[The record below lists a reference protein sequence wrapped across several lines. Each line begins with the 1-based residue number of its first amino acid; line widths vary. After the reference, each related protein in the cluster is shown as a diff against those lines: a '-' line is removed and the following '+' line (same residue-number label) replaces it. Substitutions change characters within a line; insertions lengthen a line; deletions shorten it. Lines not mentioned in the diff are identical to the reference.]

1 MNKNESLIE
10 VRRPVITLDAHRK
23 VRAGDVLEPRVLVSI
38 HGEPVPIPD
47 RNAIVHLQF
56 RRYAGC
62 PVCNLHLRSI
72 TRRLDEILEAGIR
85 EVVVFHSRVETMLE
99 LQGLLPF
106 AAIADP
112 EKKLYAE
119 FGVEKMSPW
128 MALNPRSWR
137 AAGRAVTQATTL
149 RGATGKGEE
158 HLGLPA
164 EFLIS
169 SDGRVLAAKYG
180 EVADDHWS
188 VDELLALA
196 VELVSREPNL

>member
-1 MNKNESLIE
+1 MQEHQTLTE
-10 VRRPVITLDAHRK
+10 VRPAAITDARRQVHT
-23 VRAGDVLEPRVLVSI
+23 GDVIQPRLLMNI
-38 HGEPVPIPD
+38 HGEPVHIPD
-47 RNAIVHLQF
+47 REALVHLQF

-62 PVCNLHLRSI
+62 PVCNVHLRSI
-72 TRRLDEILEAGIR
+72 TRRHDEILEAGIR

-119 FGVEKMSPW
+119 FGVQKMSPW

-137 AAGRAVTQATTL
+137 AAASALAQSTSL

-164 EFLIS
+164 EFLIAP
-169 SDGRVLAAKYG
+169 DGRVLAAKYG

-188 VDELLALA
+188 VDELLTLA
-196 VELVSREPNL
+196 RELRP

>member
-1 MNKNESLIE
+1 MQRNESLTE
-10 VRRPVITLDAHRK
+10 VNQPVIPVDTHRK
-23 VRAGDVLEPRVLVSI
+23 VHAGDVIEPRVLVSI
-38 HGEPVPIPD
+38 HGEPVSVPD
-47 RNAIVHLQF
+47 RDALVHLQF

-72 TRRLDEILEAGIR
+72 TRRHDEILVAGIR
-85 EVVVFHSRVETMLE
+85 EVVVFHSRVETMLD

-106 AAIADP
+106 AAIADH
-112 EKKLYAE
+112 EKRLYAE
-119 FGVEKMSPW
+119 FGVERMSPW
-128 MALNPRSWR
+128 MALNPRSWM
-137 AAGRAVTQATTL
+137 AAGRALTQATSL

-180 EVADDHWS
+180 TVADDHWS

-196 VELVSREPNL
+196 RSVT

>member
-1 MNKNESLIE
+1 MQRNESLTE
-10 VRRPVITLDAHRK
+10 VNQPVIPVDTHRK
-23 VRAGDVLEPRVLVSI
+23 VHAGDVIEPRVLVSI
-38 HGEPVPIPD
+38 HGEPVPVPD
-47 RNAIVHLQF
+47 RDALVHLQF

-72 TRRLDEILEAGIR
+72 TRRHDEILVAGIR
-85 EVVVFHSRVETMLE
+85 EVVVFHSRVETMLD

-119 FGVEKMSPW
+119 FGVERMSPW
-128 MALNPRSWR
+128 MALNPRSWM
-137 AAGRAVTQATTL
+137 AAGRALTQATSL

-180 EVADDHWS
+180 TVADDHWS

-196 VELVSREPNL
+196 RSVT

>member
-1 MNKNESLIE
+1 MQRNESLTK
-10 VRRPVITLDAHRK
+10 VNQPVIPVDTPRK
-23 VRAGDVLEPRVLVSI
+23 VHAGDVIEPRVLVSI
-38 HGEPVPIPD
+38 HGEPVPVPD
-47 RNAIVHLQF
+47 RDALVHLQF

-72 TRRLDEILEAGIR
+72 TRRHDEILVAGIR
-85 EVVVFHSRVETMLE
+85 EVVVFHSRVETMLD

-119 FGVEKMSPW
+119 FGVERMSPW
-128 MALNPRSWR
+128 MALNPRSWM
-137 AAGRAVTQATTL
+137 AAGHALTQATSL

-164 EFLIS
+164 EFLS
-169 SDGRVLAAKYG
+169 SSGGRVLAAKYG
-180 EVADDHWS
+180 TVADDHWS

-196 VELVSREPNL
+196 RSVP

>member
-1 MNKNESLIE
+1 MQEHETLTE
-10 VRRPVITLDAHRK
+10 VRRAATADARRK
-23 VRAGDVLEPRVLVSI
+23 VHTGDVIQPLLLVNI
-38 HGEPVPIPD
+38 HGEPVHIPVRD
-47 RNAIVHLQF
+47 ALLHLQF

-62 PVCNLHLRSI
+62 PVCNVHLRSI
-72 TRRLDEILEAGIR
+72 TRRHDEILEAGIR

-137 AAGRAVTQATTL
+137 AAARALAQSTSL

-164 EFLIS
+164 EFLINP
-169 SDGRVLAAKYG
+169 DGRVLAAKYG

-196 VELVSREPNL
+196 RELRP